1 MKAMKGIKKPL
12 VISFSGGRT
21 SAYMAYL
28 ITHSDL
34 CQKYRDEYEF
44 HFLFANTGCEHPKT
58 LEFVQN
64 CADYFGWNI
73 VWLEAKVIHEAKK
86 GTRYSV
92 TDFESA
98 SRDGEPYA
106 EVAKKY
112 GMPNVGIPQ
121 CTRELKLAPIR
132 AWCRDNLGNAIIDT
146 VVGIRA
152 DESRRINPVTAEKNK
167 IHHPLNDLGVD
178 KQEVL
183 DFWEGM
189 PFDLEIPEWLGNCT
203 WCFKKSQSKLLKSM
217 SDYPQ
222 GFEFPKRMEKI
233 FPITKQ
239 GKPLTIFRG
248 NKTVSDLEMLLK
260 EIDAPPEQMILD
272 GGCSESCEFV
282 SALEG

>member
-1 MKAMKGIKKPL
+1 MKAMEGIKKPL

-28 ITHSDL
+28 MTYSEL
-34 CQKYRDEYEF
+34 CQQYRDKYDF

-58 LEFVQN
+58 LEFVHN
-64 CADYFGWNI
+64 CSKHFGWDV
-73 VWLEAKVIHEAKK
+73 VWLEAKVIHEARK

-121 CTRELKLAPIR
+121 CTRELKLSPIR
-132 AWCRDNLGNAIIDT
+132 AWCRDNLGNAIVDT
-146 VVGIRA
+146 AVGIRA
-152 DESRRINPVTAEKNK
+152 DESRRINPVTAQKNK

-183 DFWEGM
+183 DFWAEM

-203 WCFKKSQSKLLKSM
+203 WCFKKSQNKLLKSM
-217 SDYPQ
+217 VDYPQ
-222 GFEFPKRMEKI
+222 GFDFPKRMEKI

-260 EIDAPPEQMILD
+260 EIDAPPEQIIHD